1 MITRSMK
8 IRRQLRSARVAS
20 VSEEERRAA
29 MREAE
34 ERGASGQDAART
46 DHEPKDAVVPPRIS
60 GG

>member
-1 MITRSMK
+1 MITRSMR

-20 VSEEERRAA
+20 VSEEERRVA

-46 DHEPKDAVVPPRIS
+46 DHGPQEAVIPPRIS